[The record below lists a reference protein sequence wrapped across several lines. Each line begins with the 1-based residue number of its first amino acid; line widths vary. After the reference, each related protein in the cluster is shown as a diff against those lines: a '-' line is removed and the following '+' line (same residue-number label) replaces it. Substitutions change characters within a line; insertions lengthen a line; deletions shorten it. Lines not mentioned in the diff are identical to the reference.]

1 MHMLKTKQCTLL
13 LKRLY
18 FVFNYM
24 FIYFIVHI
32 DVQAPSLYV
41 YLFHSSH
48 RRTGTICAIVQGE
61 TTQITQSHHTR
72 AQQKALIG

>member
-1 MHMLKTKQCTLL
+1 MHIWKTKQCTLL

-32 DVQAPSLYV
+32 DVQAPSV
-41 YLFHSSH
+41 QLFK
-48 RRTGTICAIVQGE
+48 GKQL
-61 TTQITQSHHTR
+61 
-72 AQQKALIG
+72 K